1 MFHIISQMNPLK
13 CKIWIYLEVY
23 NIAATTAFIV
33 LATRHLLPPPFHQW
47 TGTALLLIIYWL
59 PLIMYK
65 TSQVCQMLEFISVL
79 NYLHD
84 TSMNAMRKHC
94 YDNNVD
100 PYTASR
106 KESVAT
112 TSTKNAPSK
121 SATTKNSLINHAPFT
136 TITTAPLTA
145 TVVPTIL
152 PIHKP
157 MSTSTPHIPY
167 EWALIDSIGS
177 GLP

>member
-1 MFHIISQMNPLK
+1 MNPLK

-84 TSMNAMRKHC
+84 NSMNAMRKHC
-94 YDNNVD
+94 YENPVD
-100 PYTASR
+100 PYIVSR
-106 KESVAT
+106 KESVGTATKNISNKSVATKSSLIRHVPFAT
-112 TSTKNAPSK
+112 T
-121 SATTKNSLINHAPFT
+121 
-136 TITTAPLTA
+136 TTAPLA
-145 TVVPTIL
+145 PAVVPPIL

-167 EWALIDSIGS
+167 EWALIDSIGNA
-177 GLP
+177 LP